1 MYMSKSKLIEGE
13 KKARNPNKL
22 GFIHPCRAIICGA
35 SGCGKTRFILEDVI
49 LDPKSPFDKV
59 LFVAPKFSLE
69 QEKLQKCKEMM
80 GERMIFIEGLEE
92 QKISEELEESFYEGN
107 QTLIVFDDLM
117 NKKSRY
123 MTDLFTSGRH
133 RNASIVELTQRI
145 FTDGRRTNRV
155 NCDYY
160 VIFNFGDQMEFKNL
174 AIQLEP
180 RHYKELMD
188 VYEDATDDPH
198 GCLIIDTKYKTL
210 KDLGN
215 DNKKLKYRKHNFT
228 TIYDDLPF

>member
-1 MYMSKSKLIEGE
+1 MSKLIQGE
-13 KKARNPNKL
+13 KKARNPNQL

-35 SGCGKTRFILEDVI
+35 SGSGKTRFILEEVM

-59 LFVAPKFSLE
+59 IFVAPKFSLE
-69 QEKLQKCKEMM
+69 QEKLQKTKDLM
-80 GERMIFIEGLEE
+80 GDRLILIEGLDETA
-92 QKISEELEESFYEGN
+92 IGDELESSFYEGN

-133 RNASIVELTQRI
+133 RNASIMELTQRI

-174 AIQLEP
+174 ALQLEP
-180 RHYKELMD
+180 RHFKELM
-188 VYEDATDDPH
+188 VIYEDATEDPH
-198 GCLIIDTKYKTL
+198 GCLIIDTKYKCL
-210 KDLGN
+210 KDIK
-215 DNKKLKYRKHNFT
+215 DNKKLKYRKNNFE
-228 TIYDDLPF
+228 TIYEDIGF